1 MPFAPIDLTKS
12 GNIRYSLQRLARDAR
27 PFLSII
33 HLAFSG
39 NYRNGS
45 AGGPDARYI
54 RGVVG
59 ITNNVWRPSGIILDL
74 SDLTYEWGDEM
85 GDVVE
90 APSNHPFAIVVSPL
104 CEPAISS
111 LCCASTPSKT
121 VLDREQ
127 FFDSFEAALHYL
139 RQQIVHEWHALL
151 AKYPEGTEGT
161 DLINVSDL
169 E

>member
-12 GNIRYSLQRLARDAR
+12 GNIQYSLRRLAREAR

-39 NYRNGS
+39 TYRVGS
-45 AGGPDARYI
+45 GGKPDAHYI
-54 RGVVG
+54 RGIVT
-59 ITNNVWRPSGIILDL
+59 ITNDIWRPSGIILDL
-74 SDLTYEWGDEM
+74 THLSYEWGDEM
-85 GDVVE
+85 ELVLE

-111 LCCASTPSKT
+111 LCCAGTPSKS
-121 VLDREQ
+121 VLDRED
-127 FFDSFEAALHYL
+127 FFDSFESAFQYL
-139 RQQIVHEWHALL
+139 RQQVVQEWHALL
-151 AKYPEGTEGT
+151 AKYPEGTERT